1 MTDPIADMLTRIRNA
16 LLVKKQSIVLPYSNI
31 KFNIGKILDAE
42 NLIEKIEVLDLQKDS
57 KSKKTNKNSNFKQ
70 IKIFLKYGLGQKSVI
85 KGLKRISKPGR
96 KVYVSKDKIPVVLQ
110 GFGLAILST
119 SQGLM
124 TDRQAREKK
133 IGGEVICQ
141 IW

>member
-1 MTDPIADMLTRIRNA
+1 MNDPIADMLTRIRNA
-16 LLVKKQSIVLPYSNI
+16 LLVKKQTIVLPYSNI
-31 KFNIGKILDAE
+31 KFNIAKILDTE
-42 NLIEKIEVLDLQKDS
+42 NLIEKIEILDPQKDS
-57 KSKKTNKNSNFKQ
+57 KSKRRNKNSNFKQ
-70 IKIFLKYGLGQKSVI
+70 IKIFLKYDVGRKSVI

>member
-16 LLVKKQSIVLPYSNI
+16 LLVKKQNIVLPYSNI
-31 KFNIGKILDAE
+31 KFNIGKILAE
-42 NLIEKIEVLDLQKDS
+42 EKLIEKIEILDLQKEN
-57 KSKKTNKNSNFKQ
+57 KLKKTGKDFNFKQ
-70 IKIFLKYGLGQKSVI
+70 IKIFLKYDARQKSVI

-96 KVYVSKDKIPVVLQ
+96 RIYVSKDKIPLVLE

-124 TDRQAREKK
+124 TDGRAREKK